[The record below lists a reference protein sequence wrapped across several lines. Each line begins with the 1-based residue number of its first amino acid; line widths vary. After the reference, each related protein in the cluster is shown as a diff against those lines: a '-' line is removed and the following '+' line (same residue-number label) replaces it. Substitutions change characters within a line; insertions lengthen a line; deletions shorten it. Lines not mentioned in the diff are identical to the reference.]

1 VKVLINNQLVEY
13 SDEGSGRVLLFLHG
27 WGANL
32 KTFDSLAKHFTDK
45 FRVIRLD
52 FPGFGGSPKPEND
65 WFIDDYSRLT
75 ADFLEKINASDVYAI
90 VAHSF
95 GGRVTIRCSSANYLN
110 PKKIVLMGAAGIKP
124 RKTFKMIVYKV
135 IAKIGKFLT
144 SLSLLKK
151 LQPLLRKKLYS
162 SIGNTDYS
170 QANDMKKIFV
180 NTINEDLLPE
190 LSKIKQTTLL
200 IWGENDQETPL
211 SDANLMS
218 DLIKSSKLKVIPSA
232 GHFVYADALDKTKKY
247 MDDFLL

>member
-1 VKVLINNQLVEY
+1 VKVVINNQLVEY
-13 SDEGSGRVLLFLHG
+13 SDEGSGKILLFLHG

-32 KTFDSLAKHFTDK
+32 KTFDTLARHFVDK

-65 WFIDDYSRLT
+65 WFIDDYSKLT
-75 ADFLEKINASDVYAI
+75 AEFLKKIDASKVYSI

-95 GGRVTIRCSSANYLN
+95 GGRVAIRCSSANYLD
-110 PKKIVLMGAAGIKP
+110 PKKIILMGAAGIKP
-124 RKTFKMIVYKV
+124 RKTFKMIAYKI
-135 IAKIGKFLT
+135 IAKAGKLLT
-144 SLSLLKK
+144 SLPLLSK

-190 LSKIKQTTLL
+190 LSKMNQSTLL
-200 IWGENDQETPL
+200 IWGENDKDTPL
-211 SDANLMS
+211 SDAHLMS
-218 DLIKSSKLKVIPSA
+218 NLIKASKLRVIPNA
-232 GHFVYADALDKTKKY
+232 GHFVYLDSPDEVKRY